1 MGMGGLQVE
10 GFFVHAQSGADRYP
24 KSKIS
29 SPKSSKE
36 NIQSEVPSRPK
47 SLFMHMYMYIHVHV
61 HGINVKCLLVICG
74 SLSFRAI
81 VLHLSL
87 TNSLTTKYI
96 VKLTSFLI
104 N

>member
-10 GFFVHAQSGADRYP
+10 GVFVHAQSGADRYP

-61 HGINVKCLLVICG
+61 RIKLRIKFSDLLRG
-74 SLSFRAI
+74 TSLKVRRSR
-81 VLHLSL
+81 VRHRCVGL
-87 TNSLTTKYI
+87 
-96 VKLTSFLI
+96 
-104 N
+104 